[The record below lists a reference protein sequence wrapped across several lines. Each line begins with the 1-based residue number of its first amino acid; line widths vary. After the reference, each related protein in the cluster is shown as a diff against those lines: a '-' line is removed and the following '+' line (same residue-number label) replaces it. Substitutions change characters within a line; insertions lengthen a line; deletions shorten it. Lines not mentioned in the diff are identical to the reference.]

1 LPFGALNPNQKMKKN
16 LVLLCACAALV
27 SASASHAAVIDDF
40 SGAFSASTVVVLDNS
55 NTSVQNTASF
65 STSGGVLTY
74 TTTTFDAIQQTLSTY
89 SGQSLTVGQELQL
102 SITSGGVASG
112 GSQDIG
118 IFVGGVSPTFNVRST
133 YVNIYVR
140 ANGQLYSRG
149 FNGSTEL
156 ALSGGTAIVLDSI
169 FIARTATNDYELGY
183 YVGSTRTVLTTRTG
197 LTNNDASYLG
207 IYTDVRAVGT
217 LRSVDNLTII
227 PEPSA
232 ALLGG
237 LGALGLLRR
246 RRR

>member
-1 LPFGALNPNQKMKKN
+1 MKKN
-16 LVLLCACAALV
+16 LLLLSACAALV

-40 SGAFSASTVVVLDNS
+40 SGSFTATTVLVLDN
-55 NTSVQNTASF
+55 NGGTHNTAAF
-65 STSGGVLTY
+65 STTGGTLTY
-74 TTTTFDAIQQTLSTY
+74 TTSVYDGIEQTLSYY
-89 SGQSLTVGQELQL
+89 SGQSLDVGNELQL
-102 SITSGGVASG
+102 SITAGGSASG

-118 IFVGGVSPTFNVRST
+118 IFVGGVLPTANVRST

-149 FNGSTEL
+149 FNGTTEL
-156 ALSGGTAIVLDSI
+156 ALSGGTVTVLDSI
-169 FIARTATNDYELGY
+169 FIKRTATNDYELGY
-183 YVGSTRTVLTTRTG
+183 YVGSTRTVLATRTG

-217 LRSVDNLTII
+217 LRSVDNLTIV